1 MERFLKQ
8 KGNQGSSSKTPEFVE
23 LDGLPSDPADRKPI
37 STYSVNQ
44 RDETR
49 RTYLLR
55 GPCQP
60 SGVAF
65 PYRMI
70 GNDSRHFPVTWY
82 TTFKGWLEYIIKDNR
97 VYCLH
102 CYLFKDQVK
111 NLQEAFI
118 SEGFNG
124 WNRQDKVQC
133 HQGEFNSLHNKA
145 FKLGEDLLNQDQSI
159 QTFVDKKSEKE
170 KSSYR
175 LRLGAS
181 SSLAKRLVKL
191 GAPFRGHDESKDSLN
206 KGLFLEI
213 LELMREQNEE
223 LGKVILGNA
232 PENSQMTSPTFQ
244 QDLKHYFAQ
253 EVLKQIFEDLGEDYF
268 SLLVNES
275 CGVSNKEQ
283 MSVVIRYVYKYGVVK
298 ERFIGL
304 IHVLETSVLTL
315 KSTIDDLFSRNVLSM
330 GKIRGQGYDGANVT
344 NSLSQCL
351 QRKEQDL
358 VNASSLVYSTKR
370 QLEYFRSE
378 GYNKFVE
385 KAISFCEN
393 MIF

>member
-23 LDGLPSDPADRKPI
+23 LDDLPSDPADRKPI
-37 STYSVNQ
+37 SSYNLNQ
-44 RDETR
+44 RDVIR

-70 GNDSRHFPVTWY
+70 GNDSRRFPFSWY
-82 TTFKGWLEYIIKDNR
+82 TNFKGWLEYSIKNDR

-102 CYLFKDQVK
+102 CYLFKDQVR

-124 WNRQDKVQC
+124 WTRQDKVQR
-133 HQGEFNSLHNKA
+133 HQGEFNSFHNKA
-145 FKLGEDLLNQDQSI
+145 FKMGEDLLNQDQSL

-170 KSSYR
+170 KSNYR
-175 LRLGAS
+175 LRLGTS
-181 SSLAKRLVKL
+181 SSLTKRLVKV

-206 KGLFLEI
+206 KRLFLEI
-213 LELMREQNEE
+213 LELMGKQNEE

-232 PENSQMTSPTFQ
+232 PGNSQMTSPIIQ
-244 QDLKHYFAQ
+244 QDLKHCFAQ
-253 EVLKQIFEDLGEDYF
+253 EVLKQIFKDLGEDYF
-268 SLLVNES
+268 SLLVDES
-275 CGVSNKEQ
+275 CDVSNKEQ
-283 MSVVIRYVYKYGVVK
+283 MSVVIRYVDKYAVVK

-304 IHVLETSVLTL
+304 VHVLETSALTL
-315 KSTIDDLFSRNVLSM
+315 KPAIDDLFSRHGLSL
-330 GKIRGQGYDGANVT
+330 GKIRGQGYDGASNMSGEFNGLRALILKENVSGFIYIVLLT
-344 NSLSQCL
+344 NFNVLLWVLRTNISLFGDFL
-351 QRKEQDL
+351 KWL
-358 VNASSLVYSTKR
+358 HL
-370 QLEYFRSE
+370 
-378 GYNKFVE
+378 
-385 KAISFCEN
+385 
-393 MIF
+393 